1 MKLSRLLVSFVA
13 VLAIVGTTVACI
25 EALDLN
31 KMVSKTDACIRG
43 TITNVRTDLS
53 TVNDTT
59 QPRIFTFVTIEGENL
74 YTGKSETMEMAF
86 MGGTHQGVTHT
97 FTTMPA
103 VADYRVGNKVVAFS
117 STVQGW
123 GTVDRCL
130 FAGYGGI
137 YREIATP
144 KGDLVLGRG
153 KDFAIEN
160 NMTVADLKVGISK
173 ALKAKQGNK

>member
-1 MKLSRLLVSFVA
+1 MKLSRLLVSFAAVVA
-13 VLAIVGTTVACI
+13 LVGTTVACI

-43 TITNVRTDLS
+43 TVTSVHTGTA

-59 QPRIFTFVTIEGENL
+59 EPRIFTFVTIEGENL
-74 YTGKSETMEMAF
+74 YTGKPETMEMAF
-86 MGGTHQGVTHT
+86 MGGTHQGVSQT

-103 VADYRVGNKVVAFS
+103 AADYRVGNKVVAFS
-117 STVQGW
+117 SKVEGW

-144 KGDLVLGRG
+144 KGDVVLGRG
-153 KDFAIEN
+153 QDFAIEK
-160 NMTVADLKVGISK
+160 NMKISDLKVGISK
-173 ALKAKQGNK
+173 AIEAKKESK